1 MSNLQAAP
9 APTQPRVA
17 GILEL
22 DRIDIVV
29 GQPEITIARNFSI
42 SLLPGQFHGIRGRSG
57 SGKTSILRVA
67 AGLREPT
74 AGAVFW
80 QGEPISSLDRDER
93 ARRRRELIGYVD
105 QQANLIDGFTVL
117 ENVLMPAVPGRTT
130 KDRKPHAME
139 LLASLGVG
147 GKSADHVD
155 TLSGGERQ
163 RVALARALLMN
174 PPILIADEPTASL
187 DRNTADTV
195 IELLAGYAASGKAL
209 LVAAHDASIF
219 KKADHIYDID

>member
-1 MSNLQAAP
+1 MSNTETV
-9 APTQPRVA
+9 PTPTGVKTS

-29 GQPEITIARNFSI
+29 GQPAITIACNFTL
-42 SLLPGQFHGIRGRSG
+42 SLLPGQLHGIRGRSG

-74 AGAVFW
+74 GGTVSWEGTPIAGL
-80 QGEPISSLDRDER
+80 GRDER
-93 ARRRRELIGYVD
+93 ARQRRELIGYVD

-117 ENVLMPAVPGRTT
+117 ENVLMPAVPGRKT
-130 KDRKPHAME
+130 KDHKGRAMD
-139 LLASLGVG
+139 LLAALGIA
-147 GKSADHVD
+147 GKTADLVD

-163 RVALARALLMN
+163 RVALARALLLK

-187 DRNTADTV
+187 DRATANTV
-195 IELLAGYAASGKAL
+195 IDLLADYASAGNAL
-209 LVAAHDASIF
+209 LVAAHDAAIF
-219 KKADHIYDID
+219 TRTDHIYDID

>member
-1 MSNLQAAP
+1 MSNTEAD
-9 APTQPRVA
+9 PTPTGLKPS
-17 GILEL
+17 GILDL

-29 GQPEITIARNFSI
+29 GQPAITIACDFTL

-74 AGAVFW
+74 GGTVYWEGTPIAGL
-80 QGEPISSLDRDER
+80 GRDER
-93 ARRRRELIGYVD
+93 ARQRRELIGYVD

-117 ENVLMPAVPGRTT
+117 ENVLMPAVPGRKT
-130 KDRKPHAME
+130 KDNKVRAMD
-139 LLASLGVG
+139 LLTALGVA
-147 GKSADHVD
+147 GKTADLVD

-163 RVALARALLMN
+163 RVALARALLLN

-187 DRNTADTV
+187 DRATANAV
-195 IELLAGYAASGKAL
+195 IELLAGYAAAGNAL
-209 LVAAHDASIF
+209 LVAAHDAAIF
-219 KKADHIYDID
+219 TKADHVYDID

>member
-1 MSNLQAAP
+1 MTATEPAP
-9 APTQPRVA
+9 APTGERVT

-29 GQPEITIARNFSI
+29 GQPAITIARNFSI

-74 AGAVFW
+74 AGTVSW
-80 QGEPISSLDRDER
+80 EGTPIADLNRDER

-117 ENVLMPAVPGRTT
+117 ENVLMPAIPGRTT

-139 LLASLGVG
+139 LLAALGVA
-147 GKSADHVD
+147 GKTADHVD

-163 RVALARALLMN
+163 RVALARALLLN

-187 DRNTADTV
+187 DRTTADTV
-195 IELLAGYAASGKAL
+195 INLLAAYATTGNAL
-209 LVAAHDASIF
+209 LIAAHDAGIF
-219 KKADHIYDID
+219 TKTDHTYDID